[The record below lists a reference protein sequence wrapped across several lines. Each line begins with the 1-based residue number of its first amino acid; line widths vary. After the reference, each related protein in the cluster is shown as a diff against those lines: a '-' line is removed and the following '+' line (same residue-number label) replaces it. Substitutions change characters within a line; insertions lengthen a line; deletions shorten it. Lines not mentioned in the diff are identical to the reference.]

1 MSQLVCMNWS
11 MHIVGWITTE
21 RPIRRFAKINSVVS
35 CHLLCCCNDYGP
47 SCFLQEYT
55 TPWWI
60 PYHLMIKGAKWVAYA
75 VANSP
80 CQGSIFIVLVAI
92 NVLSNRSSPRLT
104 CFFFTQIWLN
114 LNLKDLIS
122 DLYRFTVLVSLS
134 LRSCVE
140 HGEKLPSSRGYF
152 FKELFDVFLCEFSAI
167 PCCICMM
174 ISLHLLLLFLFS
186 TVLQALWNR
195 NCSNCRVFMF
205 NMTCKASC
213 RDRTPAWICKMFDH
227 KVPKDGDLSCAVFLP
242 NYFGS
247 LIHILLMEEILHHQ
261 GCIKPCK

>member
-186 TVLQALWNR
+186 TVLQALWTGTAVIVV
-195 NCSNCRVFMF
+195 CSCSTWHVRQAAGIELLLEFAKCLTIKFRRMVIYLVRCSFQITLVRWF
-205 NMTCKASC
+205 TYCWWKKSC
-213 RDRTPAWICKMFDH
+213 TT
-227 KVPKDGDLSCAVFLP
+227 KDV
-242 NYFGS
+242 
-247 LIHILLMEEILHHQ
+247 
-261 GCIKPCK
+261 